1 MKKLSLLLVVLL
13 AAGSAGLYGQMA
25 IGTNFSVSGD
35 AKTTAGYDI
44 DDSHF
49 GFKNDASMNIKIELV
64 AEQST
69 SNAMMEDDM
78 MEPGWVGS
86 IELKDFKIIIDS
98 DDEDS
103 DLRYKAGEC
112 QKDLDD
118 PPNGVDKD
126 QQKINECETDKTSRS
141 GLFID
146 APDVTAK
153 LKNGP
158 LFLQIHSAPDNKAD
172 LVSHIEED
180 KKTEDDPNGERDA
193 ESHDKDDDV
202 GLDLNGA
209 GIALGYDS
217 GDLKVA
223 LGITSDLAWDSGNKP
238 NQGSFVVS
246 ADMGVALGPA
256 GLKLQVVQGIA
267 GENDLD
273 EKDDKCACDDTGFA
287 AELST
292 SFGEGRAITLTGGA
306 DVRMTGDPDVDTTDD
321 NESMDF
327 EFGAGADVTL
337 VAMGDNKTTLG
348 ADYIYSTEKDVA
360 SDVKVK
366 LEDSGGLVDRL
377 GMGLTWGLFDING
390 GNTEDD
396 LTAAG
401 RDPAKFKDRDSA
413 MDMFLEGK
421 LSYKIDAMG
430 GTLTPQAT
438 VTLDQVNDDKA
449 DVGLKI
455 AAVLTDAVPATEFGL
470 QWESTQLTDGEGDKK
485 AAKQGEVT
493 AWAKITYS

>member
-49 GFKNDASMNIKIELV
+49 GFKNDASANIKIELV

-103 DLRYKAGEC
+103 ELRYDADKC
-112 QKDLDD
+112 QDD
-118 PPNGVDKD
+118 SDMDGVKKN
-126 QQKINECETDKTSRS
+126 QMAINKCESKTTSRS
-141 GLFID
+141 GLIISE
-146 APDVTAK
+146 PDITAK

-158 LFLQIHSAPDNKAD
+158 LFLQIHSAPDNEAD
-172 LVSHIEED
+172 LVAHIE
-180 KKTEDDPNGERDA
+180 DDEVSEGDPMGDRSA
-193 ESHDKDDDV
+193 ESDDDGKDV
-202 GLDLNGA
+202 GINLSGA

-223 LGITSDLAWDSGNKP
+223 LGITSDLAWDDKKKP
-238 NQGSFVVS
+238 NEGSFVIS

-256 GLKLQVVQGIA
+256 GLKLQVVQGLK
-267 GENDLD
+267 G
-273 EKDDKCACDDTGFA
+273 EKDTDKDADDTGFG

-306 DVRMTGDPDVDTTDD
+306 DVVMTGDADDPETDES
-321 NESMDF
+321 ESMDF

-337 VAMGDNKTTLG
+337 VAMDDNKTTLG
-348 ADYIYSTEKDVA
+348 ADYIYSTKKMVA
-360 SDVKVK
+360 SDVMVK
-366 LEDSGGLVDRL
+366 LDDSGGLVDRL

-390 GNTEDD
+390 GD
-396 LTAAG
+396 TATTAE
-401 RDPAKFKDRDSA
+401 KDRDDV

-421 LSYKIDAMG
+421 LSYEIDAMG
-430 GTLTPQAT
+430 GALTPQAT
-438 VTLDQVNDDKA
+438 VTLNQVNDDKA

-455 AAVLTDAVPATEFGL
+455 AAVLTEAVPATEFGL
-470 QWESTQLTDGEGDKK
+470 QWESKQLTDGEGDKK
-485 AAKQGEVT
+485 AKQGEIT

>member
-25 IGTNFSVSGD
+25 IGTNFSLSGD
-35 AKTTAGYDI
+35 AKATAGYDI
-44 DDSHF
+44 DDSRF
-49 GFKNDASMNIKIELV
+49 GFKNDMSANIKIELV
-64 AEQST
+64 AEQNT
-69 SNAMMEDDM
+69 SNMMGDDM

-86 IELKDFKIIIDS
+86 IELKEFKIIIDS

-112 QKDLDD
+112 QKELDD
-118 PPNGVDKD
+118 PPNGVAKD
-126 QQKINECETDKTSRS
+126 QQKVKDCETDKTSRS
-141 GLFID
+141 GLIISE
-146 APDVTAK
+146 PNITAK

-158 LFLQIHSAPDNKAD
+158 LFLQIHSAPDNEAD
-172 LVSHIEED
+172 LVAHIE
-180 KKTEDDPNGERDA
+180 DDEESEGDPHGDRTA
-193 ESHDKDDDV
+193 ESHDKDKDV
-202 GLDLNGA
+202 GLNLDGA

-223 LGITSDLAWDSGNKP
+223 LGITSDEPWDSNKKADE
-238 NQGSFVVS
+238 GSFVIS
-246 ADMGVALGPA
+246 ADMGVSLGPA
-256 GLKLQVVQGIA
+256 GLKLQVVQGLQ
-267 GENDLD
+267 GENDS
-273 EKDDKCACDDTGFA
+273 DKKADDTGFA

-292 SFGEGRAITLTGGA
+292 SFGEGRAITLRGGA
-306 DVRMTGDPDVDTTDD
+306 DVVMTGDADLTDTDD
-321 NESMDF
+321 NESMNF

-337 VAMGDNKTTLG
+337 VAMDDNKTTLG
-348 ADYIYSTEKDVA
+348 ADYIYSTVKDVA

-390 GNTEDD
+390 GTEGNKV
-396 LTAAG
+396 LH
-401 RDPAKFKDRDSA
+401 RNHI

-421 LSYKIDAMG
+421 LSYKMDAMG
-430 GTLTPQAT
+430 GALTPQAT
-438 VTLDQVNDDKA
+438 VTLNQIDNENA

-455 AAVLTDAVPATEFGL
+455 AAVLTEAVPATEFGL
-470 QWESTQLTDGEGDKK
+470 QWESTQLTDGEGASKK
-485 AAKQGEVT
+485 AKQGEVT

>member
-25 IGTNFSVSGD
+25 IGTNFSLSGD

-44 DDSHF
+44 DNSHF
-49 GFKNDASMNIKIELV
+49 GFKNDASADIKIELV
-64 AEQST
+64 AEQNT
-69 SNAMMEDDM
+69 SNMMGDDM

-86 IELKDFKIIIDS
+86 IELKEFKIIIDS

-103 DLRYKAGEC
+103 ELRYDADQC
-112 QKDLDD
+112 QKDLNG
-118 PPNGVDKD
+118 NGVAKD
-126 QQKINECETDKTSRS
+126 QQPINECTAKKTSRS
-141 GLFID
+141 GLIVT

-172 LVSHIEED
+172 LVAHIEDDEVS
-180 KKTEDDPNGERDA
+180 EDDPMGDRTA
-193 ESHDKDDDV
+193 ESDDDGKDV
-202 GLDLNGA
+202 GLKLDNYA

-223 LGITSDLAWDSGNKP
+223 LGISSSLPWSSDKEP
-238 NQGSFVVS
+238 NEGSFAVS

-256 GLKLQVVQGIA
+256 GLKLQVVQGLKGDGIP
-267 GENDLD
+267 
-273 EKDDKCACDDTGFA
+273 DDKETSADDTGFA

-306 DVRMTGDPDVDTTDD
+306 DVVMTGVQDDTESPE
-321 NESMDF
+321 NESMNF

-337 VAMGDNKTTLG
+337 VAMDDNKTTLG
-348 ADYIYSTEKDVA
+348 AKYIYSTVKDVA
-360 SDVKVK
+360 SDVMVK
-366 LEDSGGLVDRL
+366 LDDSGGLVDRL

-390 GNTEDD
+390 GSEKADAVNH
-396 LTAAG
+396 
-401 RDPAKFKDRDSA
+401 RNNV

-421 LSYKIDAMG
+421 LSYKLDAMG
-430 GTLTPQAT
+430 GALTPQAT
-438 VTLDQVNDDKA
+438 VTLNQLDDDAA

-455 AAVLTDAVPATEFGL
+455 AAVLTEAVPATEFGL
-470 QWESTQLTDGEGDKK
+470 QWESTQLTDGEGESKK
-485 AAKQGEVT
+485 AKQGEVT

>member
-49 GFKNDASMNIKIELV
+49 GFKNDASANIKIELV
-64 AEQST
+64 AEQNT

-86 IELKDFKIIIDS
+86 IELKEFKIIIDS

-112 QKDLDD
+112 QDD
-118 PPNGVDKD
+118 SDNDGVKKN
-126 QQKINECETDKTSRS
+126 QMAINACETKKTSRS
-141 GLFID
+141 GLIISE
-146 APDVTAK
+146 PDITAK

-158 LFLQIHSAPDNKAD
+158 LFLQIHSAPDNEAN
-172 LVSHIEED
+172 LVSHIEDDE
-180 KKTEDDPNGERDA
+180 TSEDDPHGDRAA
-193 ESHDKDDDV
+193 ESDDDGKDV
-202 GLDLNGA
+202 GLNLGGQ

-223 LGITSDLAWDSGNKP
+223 LGITSDLAWDSSDKP

-267 GENDLD
+267 GENDLQ
-273 EKDDKCACDDTGFA
+273 EKDDKCVCDDTGFA

-292 SFGEGRAITLTGGA
+292 SFGEGRAIKLTGGA
-306 DVRMTGDPDVDTTDD
+306 DVRMTGDKDD
-321 NESMDF
+321 AETEQNESMDF
-327 EFGAGADVTL
+327 EFGAGANVTL
-337 VAMGDNKTTLG
+337 VAMDANKTTLG
-348 ADYIYSTEKDVA
+348 ANYIYSTVKDVA
-360 SDVKVK
+360 SDVMVK
-366 LEDSGGLVDRL
+366 LDDSGGLVDRL

-390 GNTEDD
+390 GNTGTDAVNHRND
-396 LTAAG
+396 V
-401 RDPAKFKDRDSA
+401 

-438 VTLDQVNDDKA
+438 VTLDQVDDDKA

-455 AAVLTDAVPATEFGL
+455 AAVLTEAVPATEFGL

-485 AAKQGEVT
+485 KAKQGEVT

>member
-49 GFKNDASMNIKIELV
+49 GFKNDASANIKIELV
-64 AEQST
+64 AEQNT

-86 IELKDFKIIIDS
+86 IELKEFKIIIDS

-103 DLRYKAGEC
+103 ELRYDADQC
-112 QKDLDD
+112 RDD
-118 PPNGVDKD
+118 SDNDGVKKN
-126 QQKINECETDKTSRS
+126 QMAINACETKTTSRS
-141 GLFID
+141 GLIISE
-146 APDVTAK
+146 PEITAK

-158 LFLQIHSAPDNKAD
+158 LFLQIHSAPDNKAN
-172 LVSHIEED
+172 LVSHIEDDE
-180 KKTEDDPNGERDA
+180 TSEDDPMGDRDA
-193 ESHDKDDDV
+193 ESDDDGDDV
-202 GLDLNGA
+202 GLELKDHA
-209 GIALGYDS
+209 GVALGYDS

-223 LGITSDLAWDSGNKP
+223 LGITSRLAWDDKKKP
-238 NQGSFVVS
+238 NEGSFAIS

-256 GLKLQVVQGIA
+256 GLKLQVVQGLK
-267 GENDLD
+267 GEKDTD
-273 EKDDKCACDDTGFA
+273 EKADDTGFA

-306 DVRMTGDPDVDTTDD
+306 DVRMTGDQDVAETDK

-337 VAMGDNKTTLG
+337 VAMDDNKTTLG
-348 ADYIYSTEKDVA
+348 ADYIYSTVKDVA
-360 SDVKVK
+360 SDVMVK
-366 LEDSGGLVDRL
+366 LDDSGGLVDRL

-390 GNTEDD
+390 GNTATDAD
-396 LTAAG
+396 
-401 RDPAKFKDRDSA
+401 KDRNDV

-438 VTLDQVNDDKA
+438 VTLDQVDDDKA

-470 QWESTQLTDGEGDKK
+470 QWESTQLTDGEDEK
-485 AAKQGEVT
+485 AKQGEVT

>member
-25 IGTNFSVSGD
+25 IGTNFSLSGE

-49 GFKNDASMNIKIELV
+49 GFKNDASADIKIELV

-69 SNAMMEDDM
+69 SNMMGDDM

-103 DLRYKAGEC
+103 ELRYDADQC
-112 QKDLDD
+112 QYDKDGD
-118 PPNGVDKD
+118 GVKKD
-126 QQKINECETDKTSRS
+126 QQAINECTTTKTSRS
-141 GLFID
+141 HLIVE

-172 LVSHIEED
+172 LVAHIE
-180 KKTEDDPNGERDA
+180 DDEVSEGDPMGDRTA
-193 ESHDKDDDV
+193 ESDDDGKDV
-202 GLDLNGA
+202 GLDLGGA

-223 LGITSDLAWDSGNKP
+223 LGISSSLAWDDKKKP
-238 NQGSFVVS
+238 NEGSFVVS
-246 ADMGVALGPA
+246 ADMGVSLGPA
-256 GLKLQVVQGIA
+256 GLKLQVVQGLR
-267 GENDLD
+267 GD
-273 EKDDKCACDDTGFA
+273 KDTTKNADDTGFG

-292 SFGEGRAITLTGGA
+292 SFGEGRAIKLTGGA
-306 DVRMTGDPDVDTTDD
+306 DVVMTGEQDDTESPE
-321 NESMDF
+321 NESMNF

-337 VAMGDNKTTLG
+337 VAMDDNKTTLG
-348 ADYIYSTEKDVA
+348 AKYIYSTVKEVA
-360 SDVKVK
+360 SDVLVE
-366 LEDSGGLVDRL
+366 LDDSGGLVDRL

-390 GNTEDD
+390 GSEKADAVNH
-396 LTAAG
+396 
-401 RDPAKFKDRDSA
+401 RNNV

-421 LSYKIDAMG
+421 LSYKLDAMG
-430 GTLTPQAT
+430 GALTPQAT
-438 VTLDQVNDDKA
+438 VTLNQLDDDAA

-455 AAVLTDAVPATEFGL
+455 AAVLTEAVPATEFGL
-470 QWESTQLTDGEGDKK
+470 QWESTQLTDGEGANKK
-485 AAKQGEVT
+485 AKQGEVT

>member
-25 IGTNFSVSGD
+25 IGTNFSLSGD

-49 GFKNDASMNIKIELV
+49 GFKNDASADIKIELV

-69 SNAMMEDDM
+69 SNMMGDDM

-103 DLRYKAGEC
+103 ELRYDADQC
-112 QKDLDD
+112 QDDLDND
-118 PPNGVDKD
+118 GVKEN
-126 QQKINECETDKTSRS
+126 QLPINKCEKTTTSRS
-141 GLFID
+141 HLIVE

-158 LFLQIHSAPDNKAD
+158 LFLQIHSAPDNEAD
-172 LVSHIEED
+172 LVAHIE
-180 KKTEDDPNGERDA
+180 DDEVSEGDPMGDRTA
-193 ESHDKDDDV
+193 ESDDDGKDV
-202 GLDLNGA
+202 GLDLGGA

-223 LGITSDLAWDSGNKP
+223 LGITSSLGWDDAKKP
-238 NQGSFVVS
+238 NEGSFVVS
-246 ADMGVALGPA
+246 ADMGVSLGPA
-256 GLKLQVVQGIA
+256 GLKLQVVQGLK
-267 GENDLD
+267 G
-273 EKDDKCACDDTGFA
+273 EKDTTANADDTGFA

-292 SFGEGRAITLTGGA
+292 SFGEGRAITLRGGA
-306 DVRMTGDPDVDTTDD
+306 DVVMTGDADNVETTDV

-337 VAMGDNKTTLG
+337 VAMDDNKTTLG
-348 ADYIYSTEKDVA
+348 ADYIYSTKRDVA
-360 SDVKVK
+360 SDVMVK
-366 LEDSGGLVDRL
+366 LDDSGGLVDRL

-390 GNTEDD
+390 GNE
-396 LTAAG
+396 AADAANH
-401 RDPAKFKDRDSA
+401 RNNV

-421 LSYKIDAMG
+421 LSYKLDAMG
-430 GTLTPQAT
+430 GALTPQAT
-438 VTLDQVNDDKA
+438 VTLNQLDDDAA

-455 AAVLTDAVPATEFGL
+455 AAVLTEAVPATEFGL
-470 QWESTQLTDGEGDKK
+470 QWESTQLTDGEGSSKK
-485 AAKQGEVT
+485 AKQGEVT

>member
-44 DDSHF
+44 DNSHF
-49 GFKNDASMNIKIELV
+49 GFKNDASANIKIELV
-64 AEQST
+64 AEQNT

-86 IELKDFKIIIDS
+86 IELKEFKIIIDS

-103 DLRYKAGEC
+103 ELRYDADQC
-112 QKDLDD
+112 RDD
-118 PPNGVDKD
+118 SDNDGVKKN
-126 QQKINECETDKTSRS
+126 QMAINACETKTTSRS
-141 GLFID
+141 GLIISE
-146 APDVTAK
+146 PDITAK

-158 LFLQIHSAPDNKAD
+158 LFLQIHSAPDNEAN
-172 LVSHIEED
+172 LVSHIEDDE
-180 KKTEDDPNGERDA
+180 TSEDDPMGDRDA
-193 ESHDKDDDV
+193 ESDDDDKDV
-202 GLDLNGA
+202 GLNLGGQ

-223 LGITSDLAWDSGNKP
+223 LGITSDLEWSDSKKP
-238 NQGSFVVS
+238 NEGSFVIS

-256 GLKLQVVQGIA
+256 GLKLQVVQGLQ
-267 GENDLD
+267 GEND
-273 EKDDKCACDDTGFA
+273 KDKDADDTGFA

-306 DVRMTGDPDVDTTDD
+306 DVRMTGDPDDATTDN

-337 VAMGDNKTTLG
+337 VAMDDNKTTLG
-348 ADYIYSTEKDVA
+348 ADYIYSTVKDVA
-360 SDVKVK
+360 SDVMVK
-366 LEDSGGLVDRL
+366 LDDSGGLVDRL

-390 GNTEDD
+390 GNTATDAVNHRND
-396 LTAAG
+396 V
-401 RDPAKFKDRDSA
+401 

-438 VTLDQVNDDKA
+438 VTLDQVDNDKA

-485 AAKQGEVT
+485 AKQGEVT

>member
-25 IGTNFSVSGD
+25 IGTNFSLSGE

-49 GFKNDASMNIKIELV
+49 GFKNDASADIKIELV

-69 SNAMMEDDM
+69 SNMMGDDM

-103 DLRYKAGEC
+103 ELRYDADQC
-112 QKDLDD
+112 QYDKDGD
-118 PPNGVDKD
+118 GVKKD
-126 QQKINECETDKTSRS
+126 QQAINECTATKTSRS
-141 GLFID
+141 HLIVE

-172 LVSHIEED
+172 LVAHIE
-180 KKTEDDPNGERDA
+180 DDEVSEGDPMGDRTA
-193 ESHDKDDDV
+193 ESDDDGKDV
-202 GLDLNGA
+202 GLDLGGA

-223 LGITSDLAWDSGNKP
+223 LGISSSLAWDDKKKP
-238 NQGSFVVS
+238 NEGSFVVS
-246 ADMGVALGPA
+246 ADMGVSLGPA
-256 GLKLQVVQGIA
+256 GLKLQVVQGLR
-267 GENDLD
+267 GD
-273 EKDDKCACDDTGFA
+273 KDTTKNADDTGFG

-292 SFGEGRAITLTGGA
+292 SFGEGRAIKLTGGA
-306 DVRMTGDPDVDTTDD
+306 DVVMTGEQDDTESPE
-321 NESMDF
+321 NESMNF

-337 VAMGDNKTTLG
+337 VAMDDNKTTLG
-348 ADYIYSTEKDVA
+348 AKYIYSTVKEVA
-360 SDVKVK
+360 SDVLVE
-366 LEDSGGLVDRL
+366 LDDSGGLVDRL

-390 GNTEDD
+390 GSEKADAVNH
-396 LTAAG
+396 
-401 RDPAKFKDRDSA
+401 RNNV

-421 LSYKIDAMG
+421 LSYKLDAMG
-430 GTLTPQAT
+430 GALTPQAT
-438 VTLDQVNDDKA
+438 VTLNQLDDDAA

-455 AAVLTDAVPATEFGL
+455 AAVLTEAVPATEFGL
-470 QWESTQLTDGEGDKK
+470 QWESTQLTDGEGANKK
-485 AAKQGEVT
+485 AKQGEVT

>member
-49 GFKNDASMNIKIELV
+49 GFKNDASANIKIELV
-64 AEQST
+64 AKQST

-103 DLRYKAGEC
+103 ELRYDADQC
-112 QKDLDD
+112 QDD
-118 PPNGVDKD
+118 SDEDGVKEN
-126 QQKINECETDKTSRS
+126 QMAINKCEKSTTSRS
-141 GLFID
+141 GLIISE
-146 APDVTAK
+146 PDITAK

-158 LFLQIHSAPDNKAD
+158 LFLQIHSEPDNEAN
-172 LVSHIEED
+172 LVSHV
-180 KKTEDDPNGERDA
+180 EDDEVSEGDPMGDRTA
-193 ESHDKDDDV
+193 ESDDDPHDV
-202 GLDLNGA
+202 GINLSGQGL
-209 GIALGYDS
+209 ALGYDS
-217 GDLKVA
+217 GGLKVA
-223 LGITSDLAWDSGNKP
+223 LGITSDLAWDDKKKP
-238 NQGSFVVS
+238 NEGSFVIS

-256 GLKLQVVQGIA
+256 GLKLQVVQGLK
-267 GENDLD
+267 G
-273 EKDDKCACDDTGFA
+273 EKDTDADADDTGFG

-306 DVRMTGDPDVDTTDD
+306 DVVMTGDADD
-321 NESMDF
+321 PETEESESMDF
-327 EFGAGADVTL
+327 EFGAAADVTL
-337 VAMGDNKTTLG
+337 VAMDDNKTTLG
-348 ADYIYSTEKDVA
+348 AKYIYSTEKMVA
-360 SDVKVK
+360 SDVMVK
-366 LEDSGGLVDRL
+366 LDDSGGLVDRL

-390 GNTEDD
+390 GDTAE
-396 LTAAG
+396 TAA
-401 RDPAKFKDRDSA
+401 KDRNDV

-430 GTLTPQAT
+430 GALTPQAT
-438 VTLDQVNDDKA
+438 VTLNQVDDDKA

-455 AAVLTDAVPATEFGL
+455 AAVLTEAVPATEFGL
-470 QWESTQLTDGEGDKK
+470 QWESTQLTEGASGE
-485 AAKQGEVT
+485 AKQGEVT

>member
-25 IGTNFSVSGD
+25 IGTNFSLSGD

-49 GFKNDASMNIKIELV
+49 GFKNDASANIKIELV
-64 AEQST
+64 AKQNT
-69 SNAMMEDDM
+69 SNMMGDDM

-112 QKDLDD
+112 EDADGDDLKTDQK
-118 PPNGVDKD
+118 PN
-126 QQKINECETDKTSRS
+126 NECDTKKTSRS
-141 GLFID
+141 GLIISE
-146 APDVTAK
+146 PDITAK

-158 LFLQIHSAPDNKAD
+158 LFLQIHSEPDNKAD
-172 LVSHIEED
+172 LVAHIEDDEES
-180 KKTEDDPNGERDA
+180 EDDPMGDRSA
-193 ESHDKDDDV
+193 ESDDDGDDV
-202 GLDLNGA
+202 GLDLGGA

-223 LGITSDLAWDSGNKP
+223 LGITSSLGWDDAKKP
-238 NQGSFVVS
+238 NEGSFVVS
-246 ADMGVALGPA
+246 ADMGVSLGPA
-256 GLKLQVVQGIA
+256 GLKLQVVQGLR
-267 GENDLD
+267 G
-273 EKDDKCACDDTGFA
+273 EKDTTENADDTGFG

-292 SFGEGRAITLTGGA
+292 SFGEGRAITLRGGA
-306 DVRMTGDPDVDTTDD
+306 DVVMTGDADLADTDL
-321 NESMDF
+321 NESMNF

-337 VAMGDNKTTLG
+337 VAMDDNKTTLG
-348 ADYIYSTEKDVA
+348 ADYIYSTVKDVA
-360 SDVKVK
+360 SDVMVK

-390 GNTEDD
+390 GNEGTE
-396 LTAAG
+396 AVNH
-401 RDPAKFKDRDSA
+401 RNNV

-421 LSYKIDAMG
+421 LSYKMDAMG
-430 GTLTPQAT
+430 GALTPQAT
-438 VTLDQVNDDKA
+438 VTLNQLDDDAA

-455 AAVLTDAVPATEFGL
+455 AAVLTEAVPATEFGL
-470 QWESTQLTDGEGDKK
+470 QWESTQLTDGEGASKK
-485 AAKQGEVT
+485 AKQGEVT